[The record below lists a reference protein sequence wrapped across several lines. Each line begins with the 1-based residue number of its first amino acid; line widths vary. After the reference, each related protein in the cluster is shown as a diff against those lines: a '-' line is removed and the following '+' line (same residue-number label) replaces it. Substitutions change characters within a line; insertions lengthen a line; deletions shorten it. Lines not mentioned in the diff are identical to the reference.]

1 MAAQH
6 ESAQAPVS
14 SGGTMRAVTSDGA
27 GGPEVLRVEQT
38 RRPSPGPGQV
48 LVRTTAAGINRADVM
63 QRLGHYPPPPG
74 EPDTIGLEVSGV
86 VVEVGEGVEAPH
98 VGSECVAL
106 LGGGGYAEYV
116 AVDAGQVIP
125 PPPGMDLITA
135 AGVIEV
141 SATVVSNFELAGVTG
156 DSTVL
161 IHGGAGGIGSFA
173 IQYAHSIGATVV
185 TTASPEKLD
194 YCRELGA
201 DHAFS
206 YRGDWVA
213 ELADAVGG
221 ADMILD
227 NQGARYLA
235 ANIEALNPDGRI
247 VIIGFMG
254 GRKGELELNKLMA
267 KRAGVFSTGLRAR
280 PAEQKA
286 AICRQLRDHVWPL
299 FADGRLAAAPTKTY
313 PLEDVAAA
321 HEFFDSGEHRG
332 KLVLTI

>member
-1 MAAQH
+1 
-6 ESAQAPVS
+6 
-14 SGGTMRAVTSDGA
+14 MRAVVTSGA
-27 GGPEVLRVEQT
+27 GGPEVLSVAQVD
-38 RRPSPGPGQV
+38 RPTPGPGQV
-48 LVRTTAAGINRADVM
+48 LIRTTAAGVNRADVM

-74 EPDTIGLEVSGV
+74 EPDTIGLEVSGT

-116 AVDAGQVIP
+116 AVNAGQVIP
-125 PPPGMDLITA
+125 PPPGMDLVTA
-135 AGVIEV
+135 AGVLEV
-141 SATVVSNFELAGVTG
+141 SATVVSNFDLAGVTG

-185 TTASPEKLD
+185 TTASAEKLD

-201 DHAFS
+201 DHAFPYS
-206 YRGDWVA
+206 GDWVA
-213 ELADAVGG
+213 ATKDAVGG
-221 ADMILD
+221 ADMVLD
-227 NQGARYLA
+227 NQGARYLS
-235 ANIEALNPDGRI
+235 ANIDALNPDGRI

-254 GRKGELELNKLMA
+254 GRKGEIELNKLMA

-286 AICRQLRDHVWPL
+286 AICRQMRDHVWPL
-299 FADGRLAAAPTKTY
+299 FADGRLTSAPTRTY
-313 PLEDVAAA
+313 PLEDVVAA
-321 HEFFDSGEHRG
+321 HEYFDSGEHRG
-332 KLVLTI
+332 KLVLTL